1 MPDRYA
7 VDVLPG
13 AVRELVKLRR
23 EWLGRVV
30 AAIEAL
36 ADEPR
41 PDGSKLL
48 SGTGRERIWRI
59 RVGQYRVLYQ
69 VADSRVTVL
78 IVRVADR
85 REVYNRAAIQ
95 RLLGGSAMRDSQPVS
110 PAPVESSR
118 RTRPASSMYR
128 SDVARIPW
136 SPSLTEIAVRNLVSV
151 HRTEPRTTSVGGRSC
166 TCSPDAVSS

>member
-110 PAPVESSR
+110 PAPV
-118 RTRPASSMYR
+118 
-128 SDVARIPW
+128 
-136 SPSLTEIAVRNLVSV
+136 
-151 HRTEPRTTSVGGRSC
+151 
-166 TCSPDAVSS
+166 